1 MLEPIAKSLL
11 PRSSLLLKGRPS
23 CCLEMQANDQKA
35 NPKPG
40 DPARSDSHLPE
51 VPYLLLV
58 PALWFI
64 WFAKDGQGI
73 WINRKTKALP
83 FDEDVLSQG

>member
-1 MLEPIAKSLL
+1 MTEKQIQNLVIRLALTAIC
-11 PRSSLLLKGRPS
+11 LKF
-23 CCLEMQANDQKA
+23 
-35 NPKPG
+35 
-40 DPARSDSHLPE
+40 
-51 VPYLLLV
+51 PYLLLI

-64 WFAKDGQGI
+64 WFARDGQGI

>member
-1 MLEPIAKSLL
+1 
-11 PRSSLLLKGRPS
+11 
-23 CCLEMQANDQKA
+23 MQASDQKA

-40 DPARSDSHLPE
+40 DPAGSDSHLPE
-51 VPYLLLV
+51 VSLSALDPCALV
-58 PALWFI
+58 HL
-64 WFAKDGQGI
+64 FARDGQGI